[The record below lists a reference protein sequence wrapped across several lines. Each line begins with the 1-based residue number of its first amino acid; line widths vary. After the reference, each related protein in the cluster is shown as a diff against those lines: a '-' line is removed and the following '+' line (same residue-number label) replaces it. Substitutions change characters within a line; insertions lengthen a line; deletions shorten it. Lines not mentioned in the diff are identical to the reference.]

1 VFWQQSPSTRNSK
14 IKNYYEER
22 VAGKIIHAEQVI
34 NYNQEAFRQ
43 LAIAG
48 VPVSVVR
55 AESYGVVNPCGFVL
69 VVEGAH
75 SAELRPDGDGCIFS
89 TSGRREKQIQQM
101 AQEVEKL
108 TRTNRAKLKRLGSE
122 RQRQ

>member
-55 AESYGVVNPCGFVL
+55 AESYGVVNPCGFGL

-75 SAELRPDGDGCIFS
+75 SAELRPDGDGCIFF

-108 TRTNRAKLKRLGSE
+108 TRTNRGKSNRLGCE